1 MAEIGTWARLK
12 VLRDRS
18 PGFFLDAGE
27 LGEILLPGRE
37 APEGTVPGDEIDVFL
52 YHDSEDRPVATTTAP
67 KAVVGEFAYLE
78 VVALTQVGAFLNWGL
93 PKDLLVPFREQKT
106 KVPIEVGRSYVVRIA
121 RDEETGRIIASTRLA
136 RYLNLEPAT
145 YRPGDEVD
153 LIIYG
158 LTDLGTKAIVNCRHT
173 GLLFASETFRRLFV
187 GERTRGYV
195 VQVREEDGKIDLSLY
210 PPGRDRIEA
219 LAEEIIFE
227 LETHRGFLG
236 LHDKSPAERISATF
250 GVSKKAFKQA
260 TGQLFRQRRI
270 TLEVDGIRLVEP
282 HPG

>member
-52 YHDSEDRPVATTTAP
+52 YHDSEDCPVATTSAP

-78 VVALTQVGAFLNWGL
+78 VVALTPVGAFLNWGL

-136 RYLNLEPAT
+136 RYLNLEPAA

-153 LIIYG
+153 LMIYG
-158 LTDLGTKAIVNCRHT
+158 LTDLGTKAIVNGRHT
-173 GLLFASETFRRLFV
+173 GLLFASDTFRRLFV

-195 VQVREEDGKIDLSLY
+195 VQVREGDGKIDLSLY

-236 LHDKSPAERISATF
+236 LHDKSPPERISATF

-270 TLEVDGIRLVEP
+270 TLEADGIRLVEP
-282 HPG
+282 QGG